1 MDKFPSRAREAA
13 VSLEPRVSAVVVVR
27 NVEQAAAQAP
37 LDLCLRSAL
46 AEPLIDDLVIVDVG
60 NSDAVAAGLRALQ
73 ADRRDVKLVT
83 AEPGIASAAAAN
95 LGARHALG
103 RWILFL
109 DASVVLQRN
118 AVSRMAAASGG
129 APTPWIVGG
138 RLTDADGREQRA
150 ARGGALTTWSA
161 IGEALDWPAPKPVQR
176 TRKKAEKGDPPA
188 ATKVAAVSGALMLI
202 PRSDFQSLGGFDEG
216 FDGAYADLDLCRRAA
231 EAGGRV
237 LFQPD
242 AGGVQLQ
249 RAERARRQA
258 QNLAHFV
265 AKSAKTPSQRAF
277 AAIAKPA
284 LIVLVLLKDL
294 VIGRPPRPRRR

>member
-1 MDKFPSRAREAA
+1 MDKFPSRERAAA

-27 NVEQAAAQAP
+27 DIDQSSAQAP
-37 LDLCLRSAL
+37 LDLCIRSAL
-46 AEPLIDDLVIVDVG
+46 AEPLIDDLVVVDAG
-60 NSDAVAAGLRALQ
+60 NSEGVAAGLRALQ
-73 ADRRDVKLVT
+73 ADRRDVKLVV
-83 AEPGIASAAAAN
+83 AEPGANAAADAN

-109 DASVVLQRN
+109 DAGVVLQRN

-138 RLTDADGREQRA
+138 RLTDADGREQRV

-161 IGEALDWPAPKPVQR
+161 IGEALSWPAPKPQHR
-176 TRKKAEKGDPPA
+176 APKKAEKGEPPP
-188 ATKVAAVSGALMLI
+188 ATKVAAVSGALMLM
-202 PRSDFQSLGGFDEG
+202 PRSDFQSLGGFDED
-216 FDGAYADLDLCRRAA
+216 FNGAYADLDLCRRAA

-237 LFQPD
+237 LFQPE
-242 AGGVQLQ
+242 AGGVQLA
-249 RAERARRQA
+249 RGERARHQA
-258 QNLAHFV
+258 ENLAHF
-265 AKSAKTPSQRAF
+265 ATKSAKTPFQRAF

-284 LIVLVLLKDL
+284 LTVLVVLKDF

>member
-1 MDKFPSRAREAA
+1 LDKFPSRAREAA
-13 VSLEPRVSAVVVVR
+13 VSLEPRVSAVVVAR
-27 NVEQAAAQAP
+27 GVEQSSAQAP
-37 LDLCLRSAL
+37 LDLCIRSAL
-46 AEPLIDDLVIVDVG
+46 AEPLIDDLVVVDAG
-60 NSDAVAAGLRALQ
+60 NSEAVAAGLRALQ
-73 ADRRDVKLVT
+73 ADRRDVRLVV
-83 AEPGIASAAAAN
+83 AEPGVGAAAAAN
-95 LGARHALG
+95 LGARYALG

-138 RLTDADGREQRA
+138 RLTDAEGREQRA

-161 IGEALDWPAPKPVQR
+161 IGEALDWPAPKPPR
-176 TRKKAEKGDPPA
+176 RRRKGSEKGDPPA

-202 PRSDFQSLGGFDEG
+202 PRGDFQSLGGFDEG

-249 RAERARRQA
+249 RGDPTRRQA
-258 QNLAHFV
+258 RDLAHFV
-265 AKSAKTPSQRAF
+265 AKSAKTPFQRAF
-277 AAIAKPA
+277 AMVAKPA
-284 LIVLVLLKDL
+284 LTVLVLFKDL
-294 VIGRPPRPRRR
+294 VIGRRPRPRRR

>member
-1 MDKFPSRAREAA
+1 MDKFPSRERATSVA
-13 VSLEPRVSAVVVVR
+13 LEPRVSAVVVVR
-27 NVEQAAAQAP
+27 DVEQSSTQAP
-37 LDLCLRSAL
+37 LDLCIRSAL
-46 AEPLIDDLVIVDVG
+46 AEPLIDDLVVVDAG
-60 NSDAVAAGLRALQ
+60 NSEAVAASLRALQ
-73 ADRRDVKLVT
+73 ADRRDVKLVL
-83 AEPGIASAAAAN
+83 ADVSANLAAASN

-109 DASVVLQRN
+109 DPTVVLQRN

-138 RLTDADGREQRA
+138 RLTDADGRERRV

-161 IGEALDWPAPKPVQR
+161 IGEALDWPAPKPSR
-176 TRKKAEKGDPPA
+176 RKPKKVEQGDPPP

-202 PRSDFQSLGGFDEG
+202 PRSDFQSLGGFDET
-216 FDGAYADLDLCRRAA
+216 FDGGYADLDLCRRAA

-258 QNLAHFV
+258 QDLAHF
-265 AKSAKTPSQRAF
+265 ATKSAKTPFQRAF
-277 AAIAKPA
+277 AVIAKPA
-284 LIVLVLLKDL
+284 LTVLVTLKDV